1 MVKVKICGLK
11 RVEDAEVLN
20 ELRPDF
26 AGFIFAPSKR
36 QVSLEQAL
44 EIRAA
49 LDEAIPAVGVFVNEP
64 IENIVA
70 IVESRAIQIVQL
82 HGDED
87 NAYIEELGKRIT
99 LPIIKAVAVKDAAD
113 VKKAYTAD
121 FLLYDTYQSGVAGGT
136 GKTFNWDLLKE
147 ATQPFFLAGGLHAGN
162 LEGAI
167 KQMQPY
173 AVDISSGVEAD
184 GVKDFEKIRAV
195 MEIIGRSKK

>member
-1 MVKVKICGLK
+1 M
-11 RVEDAEVLN
+11 LN

-26 AGFIFAPSKR
+26 AGFIFATSKR
-36 QVSLEQAL
+36 QISLEQAL

-99 LPIIKAVAVKDAAD
+99 LSIIKAVAVKDAAD

-173 AVDISSGVEAD
+173 AVDISSGVETD

>member
-1 MVKVKICGLK
+1 M
-11 RVEDAEVLN
+11 LN

-44 EIRAA
+44 EIRAS

-87 NAYIEELGKRIT
+87 NAYIEELGSGSHFRSSKRLRSRT
-99 LPIIKAVAVKDAAD
+99 PLMSRRHMLPIFSSMTHTKAVWQVEPERH
-113 VKKAYTAD
+113 
-121 FLLYDTYQSGVAGGT
+121 ST
-136 GKTFNWDLLKE
+136 G
-147 ATQPFFLAGGLHAGN
+147 
-162 LEGAI
+162 I
-167 KQMQPY
+167 C
-173 AVDISSGVEAD
+173 
-184 GVKDFEKIRAV
+184 
-195 MEIIGRSKK
+195 

>member
-1 MVKVKICGLK
+1 M
-11 RVEDAEVLN
+11 LN

-36 QVSLEQAL
+36 QISLEQAL

-121 FLLYDTYQSGVAGGT
+121 F
-136 GKTFNWDLLKE
+136 NWDLLKE

-173 AVDISSGVEAD
+173 AVDISSGVETD

>member
-11 RVEDAEVLN
+11 RVEDAEMLN

-36 QVSLEQAL
+36 QISLEQAL

-49 LDEAIPAVGVFVNEP
+49 LDEAIPAV
-64 IENIVA
+64 VA

-87 NAYIEELGKRIT
+87 NAYIEELGKWIT

-113 VKKAYTAD
+113 VKKAYAAD
-121 FLLYDTYQSGVAGGT
+121 ILLYDTYQSGVAGGT

-173 AVDISSGVEAD
+173 AVDISSGVETD

>member
-1 MVKVKICGLK
+1 M
-11 RVEDAEVLN
+11 LN

-36 QVSLEQAL
+36 QISLEQAL

-87 NAYIEELGKRIT
+87 NAYIEELGKWIT

-113 VKKAYTAD
+113 VKKAYAAD
-121 FLLYDTYQSGVAGGT
+121 ILLYDTYQSGVAGGS
-136 GKTFNWDLLKE
+136 GKTFNWVLLKRRSHSSWR
-147 ATQPFFLAGGLHAGN
+147 AACTPAILRGPSNRCSHTQWT
-162 LEGAI
+162 
-167 KQMQPY
+167 
-173 AVDISSGVEAD
+173 S
-184 GVKDFEKIRAV
+184 RAA
-195 MEIIGRSKK
+195 SKRTA

>member
-1 MVKVKICGLK
+1 
-11 RVEDAEVLN
+11 
-20 ELRPDF
+20 
-26 AGFIFAPSKR
+26 
-36 QVSLEQAL
+36 
-44 EIRAA
+44 
-49 LDEAIPAVGVFVNEP
+49 
-64 IENIVA
+64 
-70 IVESRAIQIVQL
+70 
-82 HGDED
+82 
-87 NAYIEELGKRIT
+87 
-99 LPIIKAVAVKDAAD
+99 
-113 VKKAYTAD
+113 
-121 FLLYDTYQSGVAGGT
+121 VAGGT

>member
-1 MVKVKICGLK
+1 M
-11 RVEDAEVLN
+11 LN

-87 NAYIEELGKRIT
+87 NAYYRRVGQ
-99 LPIIKAVAVKDAAD
+99 AD
-113 VKKAYTAD
+113 HTSD
-121 FLLYDTYQSGVAGGT
+121 HQSGCG
-136 GKTFNWDLLKE
+136 
-147 ATQPFFLAGGLHAGN
+147 Q
-162 LEGAI
+162 
-167 KQMQPY
+167 
-173 AVDISSGVEAD
+173 
-184 GVKDFEKIRAV
+184 
-195 MEIIGRSKK
+195 GRR

>member
-11 RVEDAEVLN
+11 RVEDAKMLN

-36 QVSLEQAL
+36 EFSLEQAL

-87 NAYIEELGKRIT
+87 NLSLIHI
-99 LPIIKAVAVKDAAD
+99 
-113 VKKAYTAD
+113 
-121 FLLYDTYQSGVAGGT
+121 
-136 GKTFNWDLLKE
+136 
-147 ATQPFFLAGGLHAGN
+147 
-162 LEGAI
+162 
-167 KQMQPY
+167 
-173 AVDISSGVEAD
+173 
-184 GVKDFEKIRAV
+184 
-195 MEIIGRSKK
+195 